1 MKKYVKSQKGS
12 ELVENIVMFSIL
24 LGAASFLAAG
34 AVTNMNRGAADSQG
48 NGNAGKSDETI
59 NVSQNSNGSIASSN
73 GGNITTT
80 IPQPKVS
87 YTLRTCIGDGGVVCK
102 GSSNTSYQVADFCV
116 ESTIPD
122 GEVFVSDK
130 IYGTDTMSA
139 SDYIAC
145 KSGQH
150 FTKQNSD
157 GKPTTVGITAIQK
170 YGGVSSTP
178 YPVTVTL
185 KAADKLDDPSGWISP
200 QYKTLSEDGKD
211 GTNTVF
217 YSRMF
222 HAETTV
228 KGASLYVRIPNWSKY
243 KDKTKVDGELFEDTL
258 SRNFENPSEPY
269 EMTVWQEEGGRSA
282 SKTFSLD
289 KNGESPTISGA
300 ERIDAPEI
308 TFDPTT
314 PSSPDYSFDGANFY
328 QTLKN
333 IKVTRVGNWNKD
345 IFKGFESATMK
356 TQITVSSS
364 FESPSATSGTL
375 PISTE
380 VPFTSDSA
388 EWNLNLQP
396 GYESGL
402 RNENGDQ
409 AIFINVKALNI
420 LNVSGK
426 TIFGK
431 EATTKFRLNKK
442 GTLASVSP
450 ALTFNH
456 STDDSKSP
464 VVTTYR
470 YDVSLPNS
478 SVNNSEISVNGVSPT
493 YKAYVYDTNAGTT
506 ANALDSFDLELGKES
521 TKSVVNKS
529 SSAVNRTVVLVRSLT
544 IDGTTISS
552 KSETKITIPG
562 QSSFRHC
569 EMNLSG
575 TVYKKTSA
583 DKTWINNVRMITVQR
598 QESRGNITLT
608 LTRTG
613 GAAATLYASS
623 TYISPSNFNPTKKDA
638 YSDGTITIPENAS
651 VYYLFIENASGG
663 SDMTFYITSHQEYKT
678 TVNGVQVTVN
688 PPGTRTPEYTIYG
701 GRPSDDTSSL
711 AAVVYCDPSNT
722 IEKCDSVYTAFKY
735 SKNVLVS
742 SRFQTSK
749 DIKNNFHVKINEQDD
764 GSVTTYYAVK
774 CGGNVV
780 QSGLT
785 NSNVITLQNDEE
797 ADKSYDIYAMCKVK
811 IDSTRGSFI
820 INGSA
825 SGGSPYNL
833 TGCRNTNA
841 NGVYGYIRTITV
853 KGTVAAPYCTAA
865 YVNAVNHNHWNARFQ
880 NGSSLYAVDM
890 QVIIQGGDRWGHMFR
905 IYDRDGEWTS
915 DSLGSKTSF
924 GTISLAKKGSSGD
937 GVFHWFGSHDN
948 RAWWHW
954 DALARTGS
962 AWCRLYMD
970 GVWSNWYGANIGQA
984 DFDYHDDHEN
994 HGQMKVVTDYYG
1006 WDPLYSQNGHPW
1018 LYNDQLKQ

>member
-73 GGNITTT
+73 GGNVTTT
-80 IPQPKVS
+80 IPQPKIT
-87 YTLRTCIGDGGVVCK
+87 YTVRTCIGDGGVVCK

-139 SDYIAC
+139 GDYITC

-170 YGGVSSTP
+170 YGGVSSAP

-200 QYKTLSEDGKD
+200 QYKMMSTD

-217 YSRMF
+217 YSRTF

-243 KDKTKVDGELFEDTL
+243 KDKTKVDSGLFEDAL
-258 SRNFENPSEPY
+258 SRNVEGLSSEPY

-308 TFDPTT
+308 TFDPKT
-314 PSSPDYSFDGANFY
+314 PSSPVYSFDGANFY

-333 IKVTRVGNWNKD
+333 IKVTRVGNWNDD

-375 PISTE
+375 PISTK
-380 VPFTSDSA
+380 VFTSDGA
-388 EWNLNLQP
+388 EWNLKSQS

-409 AIFINVKALNI
+409 AILINVKALNV

-431 EATTKFRLNKK
+431 EATSSFLLNKK

-450 ALTFNH
+450 TLTFNY

-478 SVNNSEISVNGVSPT
+478 SVNNSEISVNDVKPT
-493 YKAYVYDTNAGTT
+493 YHAYVYDTNTGTT
-506 ANALDSFDLELGKES
+506 ANALDDFGLELGKES
-521 TKSVVNKS
+521 TKSVVNGS
-529 SSAVNRTVVLVRSLT
+529 PSAVNRTVVLVRSLT
-544 IDGTTISS
+544 IGGTTISS

-562 QSSFRHC
+562 QSSFRYC
-569 EMNLSG
+569 TMSPSD

-583 DKTWINNVRMITVQR
+583 DKTWINNVRMIVVQR
-598 QESRGNITLT
+598 NENRGNIMLT
-608 LTRTG
+608 LTKIS
-613 GAAATLYASS
+613 GAAAKLYASK
-623 TYISPSNFNPTKKDA
+623 TYVSPSNLDSASLETH
-638 YSDGTITIPENAS
+638 SDGTVTIPENVS
-651 VYYLFIENASGG
+651 TYYLFIENASGG
-663 SDMTFYITSHQEYKT
+663 SEMTFYITSHQEYKT
-678 TVNGVQVTVN
+678 VVNGVQVTVN
-688 PPGTRTPEYTIYG
+688 PPDPRTLEYTVYG

-711 AAVVYCDPSNT
+711 AAVIDYDPSNA
-722 IEKCDSVYTAFKY
+722 IERCSGLYTAFKY
-735 SKNVLVS
+735 SKNVRVS
-742 SRFQTSK
+742 SCFTSK
-749 DIKNNFHVKINEQDD
+749 DIENRFNVKINEQDN

-774 CGGNVV
+774 CGGTVE

-785 NSNVITLQNDEE
+785 NPNMITLRNDEE
-797 ADKSYDIYAMCKVK
+797 KDKSYDIYAMCKVK
-811 IDSTRGSFI
+811 IDSTRSFI

-825 SGGSPYNL
+825 SGGSSY
-833 TGCRNTNA
+833 GS
-841 NGVYGYIRTITV
+841 YGYIGTIKV

-865 YVNAVNHNHWNARFQ
+865 YVNAADHSHWNAMFQ

-948 RAWWHW
+948 RAVGNWG
-954 DALARTGS
+954 ALAKTGS

-970 GVWSNWYGANIGQA
+970 GVWSDWYGVNIG
-984 DFDYHDDHEN
+984 DTSFDYGTDHEN
-994 HGQMKVVTDYYG
+994 HSRMTVVTDYYG
-1006 WDPLYSQNGHPW
+1006 WDPLHVQNGAYW
-1018 LYNDQLKQ
+1018 LYNDQLK